1 MPKILIVEDDQFLS
15 KMYAKKFE
23 VTGFEVETAFDGEE
37 GVSKAETVNPDIIIM
52 DVMMPKLN
60 GIEALD
66 KIKANPKTKDIPV
79 LILTNLS
86 GTEDAQTAVKKGAV
100 DFLVKSDFT
109 PVQVVEKINAILK
122 KQIQVKA
129 A

>member
-15 KMYAKKFE
+15 KMYVKKFE
-23 VTGFEVETAFDGEE
+23 IEGFTVETAYDGEAGIE
-37 GVSKAETVNPDIIIM
+37 KAESFMPDIVVM

-60 GIEALD
+60 GIEALERM
-66 KIKANPKTKDIPV
+66 KTNPKIKDIPV

-86 GTEDAQTAVKKGAV
+86 GTEDAKTAVQKGAI

-109 PVQVVEKINAILK
+109 PAQVVEKIKVILT
-122 KQIQVKA
+122 QHSLRAV
-129 A
+129 